1 MKKSS
6 LKSRTFVRVLSMAM
20 TLLALRQNVLARKK
34 SAPRILLAAILP
46 LSSSPRG
53 SRMFFKGII
62 CSALV
67 FACMSCKSHRYGL
80 DALQAVQDSV
90 ALYSVV
96 RSVDTVVVRDSVFV
110 SERQKGDTVYLTRVE
125 WRDRWRTHIVHDTV
139 VKTDSIVQIVDHPP
153 ERYVPPFYKR
163 CTIALWVIGLLAI
176 GRFAI
181 GRLRL

>member
-1 MKKSS
+1 MVM
-6 LKSRTFVRVLSMAM
+6 TIHVL
-20 TLLALRQNVLARKK
+20 
-34 SAPRILLAAILP
+34 P
-46 LSSSPRG
+46 
-53 SRMFFKGII
+53 
-62 CSALV
+62 
-67 FACMSCKSHRYGL
+67 SCKSHRYGL
-80 DALQAVQDSV
+80 DALRAVQDSV

-125 WRDRWRTHIVHDTV
+125 WRDRWRTRIERDTV
-139 VKTDSIVQIVDHPP
+139 VDVRIEKEVVQLPP